1 MNDVDFPVAKVLEAI
16 DAANAAG
23 FEQIKINMVVKRGV
37 NDHQVVQMA
46 KFFKP
51 THGLHGNIVRF
62 IEFMDVG
69 STNGWKMDDVIPSQ
83 EVVNRI
89 HAVLPCEP
97 AHPNH
102 LGEVAKRW
110 KYLDGA
116 GEFGVISSVTEAF
129 CGSCTRARLSTD
141 GALYTC
147 LFAQRGYDLKTLLRS
162 GEDDALIANAIGG
175 IWQARQ
181 DNYSEVRTAETA
193 RERKVEMSFI
203 GG

>member
-1 MNDVDFPVAKVLEAI
+1 
-16 DAANAAG
+16 
-23 FEQIKINMVVKRGV
+23 MVVKRGV